1 MKSDFESLRSEILAY
16 HNAFIEAHLNK
27 NVDFFVQ
34 DIADE
39 YFSVSYGE
47 IRKPTKEEIKSLFTN
62 YLNNTV
68 FTEYRDLSEPI
79 INFSEDGSMAWSL
92 VQVKVKGKQTVENE
106 SERDLDF
113 ICAWITL
120 YKRQDDKWIRLGEV
134 SSFK

>member
-120 YKRQDDKWIRLGEV
+120 YKRQDNKWIRLGEV